1 MYLCFGIIIQGK
13 IHFSDNSHS
22 FSYMGAFKHIINFR
36 CVSYLPS
43 KVSWPSL
50 GNVPL
55 KELPRLLVFKRE
67 FQSLYQMFGKLSN
80 DLNIFFLPAKRSQVS
95 CKFQFSSNLHIL
107 VWQWITLLKCPN
119 LSIKTT
125 TDKKARISN
134 VLRMKSYVIILLN
147 KVFESWLTQ
156 KMCIYIWFTSIHTF
170 DT

>member
-1 MYLCFGIIIQGK
+1 MYLCFEMIIQGK

-36 CVSYLPS
+36 CVSYLSS

-55 KELPRLLVFKRE
+55 KELPRFLVFKRE

-107 VWQWITLLKCPN
+107 VWQWIDYILTPAFIFSGETKTIHGLAKSTIRTKKCCATRSSSSFGPYVVSPN
-119 LSIKTT
+119 
-125 TDKKARISN
+125 
-134 VLRMKSYVIILLN
+134 VE
-147 KVFESWLTQ
+147 VFR
-156 KMCIYIWFTSIHTF
+156 
-170 DT
+170 